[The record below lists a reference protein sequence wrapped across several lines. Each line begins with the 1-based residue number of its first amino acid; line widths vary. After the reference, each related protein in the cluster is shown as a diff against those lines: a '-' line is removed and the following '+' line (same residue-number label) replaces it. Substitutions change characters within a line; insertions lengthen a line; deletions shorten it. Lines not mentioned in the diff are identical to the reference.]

1 MYRKDYP
8 KDPVEQPGEEV
19 LEARCIGVRLL
30 CVWKLQVQG
39 FLLGPHHKDMIS

>member
-1 MYRKDYP
+1 MQQLFARKTHQSQRNPIPMYRKDYP

-30 CVWKLQVQG
+30 CV
-39 FLLGPHHKDMIS
+39 